1 MAERR
6 KLGRGLS
13 TLIPTGTPPA
23 ESAPPAAPSPAPSA
37 PATSDK
43 KLQSTTTPPPAK
55 EQPVQKSAPA
65 DPALPDSA
73 LREVPVGSIEP
84 NPHQPRVHFDE
95 DSLKDL
101 AASIKEI
108 GVLQPLLVREVSPG
122 AYQLIAG
129 ERRWRAAQRAKLS
142 MVPVVVREVTEL
154 DSVEQAL
161 VENLHRQ
168 DLTALEEASAYQ
180 QLAEDFGLT
189 HEMVAKRVGKSRS
202 AVTNSLR
209 LLTLPATVQGYL
221 ADGRLSAGHAKALL
235 SCDDAKI
242 MEQLAADAVKSD
254 WSVRATEEAVRQG
267 AKALRPEKKPT
278 TPSLRPAGLLELEN
292 LLADFLSTRVSVS
305 MAGKRGRIS
314 IDFADL
320 EDLER
325 IYRKMAEGE

>member
-13 TLIPTGTPPA
+13 TLIPTG
-23 ESAPPAAPSPAPSA
+23 APPA
-37 PATSDK
+37 
-43 KLQSTTTPPPAK
+43 QSTPPPKPETA
-55 EQPVQKSAPA
+55 PTSTDSGLQKTTKSTPQEVSPS
-65 DPALPDSA
+65 DSSLPDSA
-73 LREVPVGSIEP
+73 LREVPVGAIEP
-84 NPHQPRVHFDE
+84 NPHQPRVHFDDE
-95 DSLKDL
+95 SLKEL

-108 GVLQPLLVREVSPG
+108 GVLQPLLVREVTPG
-122 AYQLIAG
+122 KYQLIAG

-202 AVTNSLR
+202 AVTNALR
-209 LLTLPATVQGYL
+209 LLTLPAAVQGYL

-235 SCDDAKI
+235 SCDDTKL
-242 MEQLAADAVKSD
+242 MEQFAADAVKGD

-267 AKALRPEKKPT
+267 VRAAKPEKKPSV
-278 TPSLRPAGLLELEN
+278 TPLRPAGLLELEN
-292 LLADFLSTRVSVS
+292 LLADFLATKVSVS
-305 MAGKRGRIS
+305 MAGKRGRIA

-325 IYRKMAEGE
+325 IYRAMTEGA

>member
-23 ESAPPAAPSPAPSA
+23 EATPPAPSTTSSSA
-37 PATSDK
+37 PASTDK
-43 KLQSTTTPPPAK
+43 KLQSTTTPPPAAQ
-55 EQPVQKSAPA
+55 ETRDTTATQS
-65 DPALPDSA
+65 ALPDSA

-101 AASIKEI
+101 ASSIKEI
-108 GVLQPLLVREVSPG
+108 GVLQPLLVREISPG
-122 AYQLIAG
+122 SYQLIAG

-235 SCDDAKI
+235 SCDDAKV
-242 MEQLAADAVKSD
+242 MEQLAADAVKSE
-254 WSVRATEEAVRQG
+254 WSVRATEDAVRQG

-278 TPSLRPAGLLELEN
+278 TPALRPAGLLELEN